1 MKVYKLFT
9 LLFILFYSTSFA
21 QKVLTHTVKS
31 GESVYFLAKK
41 YNVSESELFDLNPKL
56 KGKVLALKTEV
67 KIPNKKYKL
76 EEKKPKFDIKKSVIT
91 EKKDISNTHLV
102 AAKETIYSISKKYGI
117 TMESLCELNP
127 ELKTGNLKMGS
138 VLKLPK
144 KEHENTLEEEVVT
157 VKQKENRQDIKDT
170 KTTEMPDNVTMVHK
184 VLPKETLYKI
194 SKIYNVSVKELQKL
208 NPEIGSDLPVGYQ
221 LVVKKGV
228 KPEENTVLLPESNV
242 SNEVVNVKPLS
253 PDTMS
258 KASFLI
264 AKASEHLG
272 TRYKSGGTTSAGF
285 DCSGLMFTTFMEI
298 DMTLPRSSYEMAN
311 FGVRIDKSQAQKG
324 DLIFFAT
331 FGKGRISHVGM
342 ITEINGDDVKFIHS
356 STSSG
361 VIISSLQE
369 DYYARNFVQI
379 NRVLKD

>member
-157 VKQKENRQDIKDT
+157 VIQKENRQDIKDT

-194 SKIYNVSVKELQKL
+194 SKIYNVSVKELKKL

>member
-157 VKQKENRQDIKDT
+157 VIQKENRQDIKDT